1 MRKFSKTSRICLTAF
16 GLAFV
21 AGILVTGVPY
31 AQAGEQLTLANGAKL
46 YDKWYKVIK
55 AKAPETSHPAYPA
68 DKKYAG
74 KPAANWRCKEC
85 HGWDGL
91 GRDGAYA
98 GGKHFS
104 GIKGINGM
112 IGADPAKVIAVL
124 KDANHLYGDEMTDS
138 DLGKVAL
145 FVSRGQIDYSRYID
159 SATKKVKGGNAVRG
173 EAYFNTICSNCH
185 GTDGNR
191 PKDMGKTLAK
201 QMSNPWEV
209 MHKILNGQPGEQMPA
224 LRALDRQIVVD
235 IMAHIS
241 TLPTN

>member
-1 MRKFSKTSRICLTAF
+1 MKIISKTSRICLTIF
-16 GLAFV
+16 GLAFA
-21 AGILVTGVPY
+21 AGALMVHAPSV
-31 AQAGEQLTLANGAKL
+31 QAGEQLTLASGAKL

-55 AKAPETSHPAYPA
+55 AAAPKVSHPAYPA
-68 DKKYAG
+68 DKKYAS
-74 KPAANWRCKEC
+74 KPGANWRCKEC
-85 HGWDGL
+85 HGWDGM
-91 GRDGAYA
+91 GKDGAYA

-112 IGADPAKVIAVL
+112 KGADPAKVVAVL
-124 KDANHLYGDEMTDS
+124 KDANHLYGDKIS
-138 DLGKVAL
+138 GGDLAKVAL

-159 SATKKVKGGNAVRG
+159 SATKKVKGGNAARG
-173 EAYFNTICSNCH
+173 EEYYNTICSNCH
-185 GTDGNR
+185 GLDGMQ
-191 PKDMGKTLAK
+191 PKDMGKPLAK
-201 QMSNPWEV
+201 QMGNPWEV